1 MWYFFGKGL
10 YLFSLLLFL
19 FAISTAEAS
28 AARDYQLY
36 MERAKSDSLTVYKKG
51 GLDLLNQYVTHCY
64 GENFGK
70 KTLDGIVEN
79 SRIPYQETPGFKV
92 CYLVDSLAYALDR
105 KRRHLVEEET
115 GTDPGPASLYFDDKN
130 AFVRSVFYAMSFF
143 PTIKEGQDLAREFT
157 DSMIGQVTEIH

>member
-1 MWYFFGKGL
+1 MD
-10 YLFSLLLFL
+10 
-19 FAISTAEAS
+19 
-28 AARDYQLY
+28 R
-36 MERAKSDSLTVYKKG
+36 
-51 GLDLLNQYVTHCY
+51 CY
-64 GENFGK
+64 GDSIGK
-70 KTLDGIVEN
+70 KTFDGDRE
-79 SRIPYQETPGFKV
+79 SHSLSEKETPGFKV